1 MWNLGIWTL
10 MLRERYKWKNH
21 KYLSINAKCRGGVTR
36 SSDEAFV
43 MRVERRGYIV

>member
-10 MLRERYKWKNH
+10 MLREQYKWKNH
-21 KYLSINAKCRGGVTR
+21 KYQSINAKYRDGVTC

-43 MRVERRGYIV
+43 MGVERRGYIV